1 MFVVRSKSSKD
12 ELSVSGT
19 VINKV
24 VISVELSKDDE
35 IVIPVSESITILSA
49 VTLVDNG
56 IVESSRSDVY
66 MTAQRMFGQ

>member
-49 VTLVDNG
+49 VTVVDNG
-56 IVESSRSDVY
+56 IVESSRSDVNK
-66 MTAQRMFGQ
+66 TAQRMFGQ